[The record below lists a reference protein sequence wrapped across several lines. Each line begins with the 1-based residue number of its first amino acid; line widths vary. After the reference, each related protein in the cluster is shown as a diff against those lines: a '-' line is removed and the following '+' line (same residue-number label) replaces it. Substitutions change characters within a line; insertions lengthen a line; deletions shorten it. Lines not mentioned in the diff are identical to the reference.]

1 MAYSVVPKTK
11 RDGKIELIDGT
22 GSPVILE
29 VAYEDGNFSFSQ
41 PNEFSELVVMDRG
54 NFSAIRKQDQQAIT
68 GSFSFHFREFTDTL
82 ELGSIRDFINQS
94 GAYTLNNSTGGAG
107 VPYVEHYCIDLR
119 YTAEGTD
126 FGDAADH
133 TVTLSKC
140 VCSLDFA
147 EGDPSAFTLNFTCYG
162 GSVVTGPV

>member
-29 VAYEDGNFSFSQ
+29 VAYEDGNFSFSE

-68 GSFSFHFREFTDTL
+68 GSFSFHFRQFTDGA
-82 ELGSIRDFINQS
+82 EAGSVRDFINKS
-94 GAYTLNNSTGGAG
+94 GNYSANISTGGAG
-107 VPYVEHYCIDLR
+107 VPYVEHYCIDFR

-126 FGDAADH
+126 FGDDADH